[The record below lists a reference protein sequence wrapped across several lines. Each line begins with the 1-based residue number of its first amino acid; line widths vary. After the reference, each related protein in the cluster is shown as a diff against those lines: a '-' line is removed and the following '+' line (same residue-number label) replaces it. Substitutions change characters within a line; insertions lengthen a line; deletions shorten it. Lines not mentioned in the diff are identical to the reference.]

1 MIKTFKP
8 KGRSNLP
15 KELLNFG
22 RNLVYSEGTTS
33 EPNYVENIK
42 ESISTKY
49 KCNPNIIDIIPV
61 EKSLEIIMN
70 KNK

>member
-1 MIKTFKP
+1 MIKTFRP

-42 ESISTKY
+42 ESISSKY
-49 KCNPNIIDIIPV
+49 K
-61 EKSLEIIMN
+61 
-70 KNK
+70 